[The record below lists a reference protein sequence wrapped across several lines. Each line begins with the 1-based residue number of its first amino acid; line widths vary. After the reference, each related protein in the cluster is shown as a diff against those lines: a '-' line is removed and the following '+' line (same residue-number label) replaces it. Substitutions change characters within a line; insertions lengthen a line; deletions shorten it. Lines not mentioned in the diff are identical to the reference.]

1 MKSISIRFNHD
12 LANWIT
18 DCAKKA
24 QISISEFIRN
34 LLYEKIQQGS
44 ITLSHIKNTRIGVIN
59 KNSKSKMG
67 YIIFTAKLLEKFVL
81 TIQEQ
86 GETLRNIAF
95 EETENLLNQLNFND
109 KGQRFCIRLEDP
121 LFIWL
126 SNEAARLQLKI
137 ITLMRVVIENASMQS
152 NSIVDVELSD
162 PNLQKMAMEHQINA
176 CKLLEKL
183 VHKTIDDAPIVIEEI
198 RFKTENV
205 LLKLFPEQHKFLST
219 T

>member
-1 MKSISIRFNHD
+1 MKSISIRFNND

-34 LLYEKIQQGS
+34 LLYEKMQQGS
-44 ITLSHIKNTRIGVIN
+44 ITLSHIKNTKIGVIN

-121 LFIWL
+121 LFKWL

-137 ITLMRVVIENASMQS
+137 ITLMRGVIENVSMQS

-162 PNLQKMAMEHQINA
+162 PNLQKMAMEHQINYM
-176 CKLLEKL
+176 
-183 VHKTIDDAPIVIEEI
+183 T
-198 RFKTENV
+198 
-205 LLKLFPEQHKFLST
+205 
-219 T
+219 